1 MGRRSTIYRNRLES
15 YVMDLFVNQR
25 KTIKEIAQL
34 IQKKKKIS
42 ISRESVRRFIVTEQN
57 EG

>member
-15 YVMDLFVNQR
+15 YVMDLFINQR
-25 KTIKEIAQL
+25 KTIKEIALL

-42 ISRESVRRFIVTEQN
+42 ISRESVRRFIVTKQN